1 MKVRVLGCGMSAGV
15 PSLQD
20 GWGSC
25 NPDNPKNKRSR
36 SSILLEKDGFHLL
49 IDASPEVRLQL
60 IDAGYPKIDAV
71 LLTHMHADHVGGMD
85 DLRCFTWEKSL
96 PVFINKQEIKEFKYR
111 LNYVFEVSENN
122 KEFVPKFDLFPIEKE
137 KKFQI
142 GPFSIYPITQ
152 NHGPCESLGVR
163 IGNFSY
169 NTDVI
174 KLQEDGFESLK
185 GIETLILGCSSTK
198 KTKKHLDLKTAIQ
211 WIERIK
217 PKKAYLTHMGA
228 DMDYETLKRILPPH
242 IEPAYDGLE
251 FEV

>member
-1 MKVRVLGCGMSAGV
+1 M
-15 PSLQD
+15 
-20 GWGSC
+20 
-25 NPDNPKNKRSR
+25 
-36 SSILLEKDGFHLL
+36 
-49 IDASPEVRLQL
+49 
-60 IDAGYPKIDAV
+60 
-71 LLTHMHADHVGGMD
+71 
-85 DLRCFTWEKSL
+85 
-96 PVFINKQEIKEFKYR
+96 
-111 LNYVFEVSENN
+111 
-122 KEFVPKFDLFPIEKE
+122 
-137 KKFQI
+137 
-142 GPFSIYPITQ
+142 
-152 NHGPCESLGVR
+152 
-163 IGNFSY
+163 
-169 NTDVI
+169 I